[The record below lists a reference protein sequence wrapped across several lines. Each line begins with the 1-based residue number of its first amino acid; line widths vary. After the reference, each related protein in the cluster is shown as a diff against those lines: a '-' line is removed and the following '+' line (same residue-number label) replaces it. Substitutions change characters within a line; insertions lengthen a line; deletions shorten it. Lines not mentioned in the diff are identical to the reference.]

1 MADTTYSYMRGQSFE
16 GTDSYSY
23 MGAHSYVGTQS
34 YMGAQSYMGTHSY
47 SQGSPMSTAG
57 IANSRADLVLGLSA
71 ATDVGG
77 AHDLAA
83 SMRWGEDPAAKS
95 PTLDKL
101 PPLGQPMLM
110 RRWSAPVRATLIEF
124 ELVTNL
130 RFCVE
135 PDSDAKGPS
144 EPQQGRAVLYHQS
157 RVPQQRGPD
166 TVVSTK
172 IVSMRRPD
180 RAVFEKQLALV
191 DSLATL
197 RDTRGPEILSQIAPP
212 IGYFASIANLHSERT
227 PKTLELLAL
236 AQHFAYIV
244 EMQFKH
250 ALACPRPIEYSAMIQ
265 PIIETPAHGSLP
277 SGHATESYLAAG
289 VLGAL
294 VPGFAPGIEPRG
306 DPQRALRRLAH
317 RIATNRV
324 VAGLHFPVDTI
335 AGRLLGDT
343 LATYFVGMCEG
354 TPWNT
359 ASFDGTQ
366 LASPTEEPDADDKAA
381 NPSCT
386 SAPARPPNSTKHPIL
401 AELWQAARR
410 EWA

>member
-23 MGAHSYVGTQS
+23 MGAHSYMGTQS

-47 SQGSPMSTAG
+47 SQGNPMSTAG
-57 IANSRADLVLGLSA
+57 IANSRADLVLGLGA

-77 AHDLAA
+77 AYDLAA
-83 SMRWGEDPAAKS
+83 SVRWGEDPAAKS
-95 PTLDKL
+95 PTFDKL

-124 ELVTNL
+124 ELVSNL
-130 RFCVE
+130 HFCVE

-144 EPQQGRAVLYHQS
+144 EPQRGRAVLYHQ
-157 RVPQQRGPD
+157 RRTPQPGKPD
-166 TVVSTK
+166 SLVSTE

-180 RAVFEKQLALV
+180 RAVFKKQLAQV
-191 DSLATL
+191 DSLASA
-197 RDTRGPEILSQIAPP
+197 RDTREPEILSQIAPP

-294 VPGFAPGIEPRG
+294 VPGFAEG
-306 DPQRALRRLAH
+306 DPRRALRRLAY

-343 LATYFVGMCEG
+343 LASYFVGMCEG

-359 ASFDGTQ
+359 ASFDGTS

-386 SAPARPPNSTKHPIL
+386 SAPAKPPYATKHPIL

>member
-1 MADTTYSYMRGQSFE
+1 MTDTTYSYMRGQSFE

-23 MGAHSYVGTQS
+23 MGAHSYMGTHS

-57 IANSRADLVLGLSA
+57 IANSRADLVLGLRA
-71 ATDVGG
+71 AADVGG
-77 AHDLAA
+77 AYDLAA
-83 SMRWGEDPAAKS
+83 TMRWGDDPAAKA

-110 RRWSAPVRATLIEF
+110 RRWSAPVRATLIDF
-124 ELVTNL
+124 ELVSNL
-130 RFCVE
+130 YFCVE

-144 EPQQGRAVLYHQS
+144 EPQRGRAVLYHQS
-157 RVPQQRGPD
+157 RTPQPGRPD
-166 TVVSTK
+166 TVVSTE

-294 VPGFAPGIEPRG
+294 VPGFATG
-306 DPQRALRRLAH
+306 DPRRALRRLAH

-324 VAGLHFPVDTI
+324 VAGLHFPVDNI

-354 TPWNT
+354 TSWHT
-359 ASFDGTQ
+359 ASFDGTK
-366 LASPTEEPDADDKAA
+366 LGSPTDEPDADDKAA

-386 SAPARPPNSTKHPIL
+386 SAPAQPPYATKHPIL

>member
-23 MGAHSYVGTQS
+23 MGAHSY
-34 YMGAQSYMGTHSY
+34 MGTHSY

-57 IANSRADLVLGLSA
+57 IANARADLVLGLGA
-71 ATDVGG
+71 AIDVGG
-77 AHDLAA
+77 ARDLAP

-95 PTLDKL
+95 PTPNKL

-124 ELVTNL
+124 ELVSNL
-130 RFCVE
+130 YFCVE
-135 PDSDAKGPS
+135 PDPDDKEPS
-144 EPQQGRAVLYHQS
+144 KPQLGRAVLYHQS
-157 RVPQQRGPD
+157 RTPQPGKPD
-166 TVVSTK
+166 SLVSTE

-191 DSLATL
+191 DSLASA

-294 VPGFAPGIEPRG
+294 VPGFGEG
-306 DPQRALRRLAH
+306 DPRRALRRLAH

-354 TPWNT
+354 RSWDT
-359 ASFDGTQ
+359 ASFDGTK
-366 LASPTEEPDADDKAA
+366 LASPTAEPGADDEAPY
-381 NPSCT
+381 PSCT
-386 SAPARPPNSTKHPIL
+386 SASAQPPYATKHPIL
-401 AELWQAARR
+401 AELWQAAQH
-410 EWA
+410 EWAWA